1 MRIFADNVKF
11 GVRRLDAAF
20 ERRGLTRLCPWG
32 VARQAGPRQSGVKPP
47 HSKRVFSSL
56 LISCLI
62 AASCVCASP
71 DENLPLRESAYTHS
85 CWLNGLRKT
94 KSDTTPTLFA
104 IETSRYGFTL
114 DLGDF
119 RKGGFGPRKDPVPDY
134 AGSLAFGTDWLRELP
149 AAALVFEIE
158 LAGKIYR
165 AVNGKAGL
173 GTGNKRFKSVR
184 LWESGR
190 FVQHYDFLDLEFR
203 DAEGVLLPCN
213 ACLDLVAWPGSLT
226 LTGRISPASVLW
238 RDAKFRLG
246 LRGKEVECVTEKT
259 VAGNWNVD
267 EVKELTINHRPR
279 MAGSNSAQASP
290 GAGGPP
296 PVAASSIHVSYEQ
309 TQNFPVVFDP
319 QKNCLVARVSKLNRT
334 FKTGN
339 TDIRRYDDFRIS
351 VENKE
356 GRQTEIPF
364 LLDLRDVANITG
376 LCPMLCD
383 KDGRPTGIPVQLS
396 KNWHYG
402 PMGPYVMAY
411 TSLPAKPGKTDY
423 ILRIAYGFYG
433 TLPSASHAQL
443 SLVGYSGHGRWDQLA
458 IGCWGETFCFDM
470 DMTCVDIAI
479 TDVRMLMARNG
490 LNGEKWSWTD
500 AGWGGDWLGVKDAA
514 GDKLPFSGMK
524 TAYLAH
530 GPCMSEVRHSG
541 FYGAGHEVSLDTR
554 VRTVRVDDY
563 ARTFQK
569 LEYTFKAS
577 SRIEGMWLHKM
588 GRTSRYVTPQI
599 AYGNRDGLIAE
610 QEVPSSLSDL
620 GSLRDPI
627 LYRPRMAGSKSA
639 QTSPGAG
646 GPPPVAIF
654 ADHVLLGGRAPWWVS
669 FPGARSVDGRDWG
682 TGSRALV
689 IRSYKARF
697 GGKDYSRPTIS
708 MPVHTV
714 EKGGAGLNLDL
725 LLVAPKEVTEI
736 QPGDT
741 VEMDLEWITLPRC
754 ADDYYGPNEAFR
766 KHLEGNPSSWKTT
779 FREAKG
785 NDLDV
790 NVTGGELLEKYPV
803 VIKACS
809 PEIRVRI
816 KGGVGFVP
824 IRFEGLA
831 AATGYSLYELVDG
844 REVKLDQSVT
854 GNDFWQ
860 ADSNAAT
867 GTTLLTYNLP
877 LDNKPESLWV
887 LRADSR

>member
-1 MRIFADNVKF
+1 MTTMQSSRFTHYFSAVF
-11 GVRRLDAAF
+11 T
-20 ERRGLTRLCPWG
+20 GLLM
-32 VARQAGPRQSGVKPP
+32 VASWVGAVSQNP
-47 HSKRVFSSL
+47 
-56 LISCLI
+56 
-62 AASCVCASP
+62 
-71 DENLPLRESAYTHS
+71 LPLRESAYSHS
-85 CWLNGLRKT
+85 CWLNGLRKNT
-94 KSDTTPTLFA
+94 SDTTPTLFA
-104 IETSRYGFTL
+104 IETSQYGFAL

-119 RKGGFGPRKDPVPDY
+119 RKGGFGLRKGPVPDY

-149 AAALVFEIE
+149 AAALVFEVE

-165 AVNGKAGL
+165 AVNGKVGL
-173 GTGNKRFKSVR
+173 GTGNERFKSVR
-184 LWESGR
+184 MWESGR
-190 FVQHYDFLDLEFR
+190 FVQHYDFLDLELR
-203 DAEGVLLPCN
+203 DAAGTPLPCK
-213 ACLDLVAWPGSLT
+213 ASLDLFAWPGSLT
-226 LTGRISPASVLW
+226 LTGRISPVGTNAW
-238 RDAKFRLG
+238 RNAKVRLG
-246 LRGKEVECVTEKT
+246 LKGKVIDCVTEK
-259 VAGNWNVD
+259 AFEGNWNVD

-296 PVAASSIHVSYEQ
+296 PVAASSVHVSYEQ
-309 TQNFPVVFDP
+309 TQNFPVVFDL
-319 QKNCLVARVSKLNRT
+319 QKNCLVALVPKLNRT

-351 VENKE
+351 VENNE
-356 GRQTEIPF
+356 GRQKEIPF

-396 KNWHYG
+396 KNWHNSQ
-402 PMGPYVMAY
+402 MGAYLMAY
-411 TSLPAKPGKTDY
+411 TSLPATSGKTEY

-433 TLPSASHAQL
+433 SLPSASHAQL
-443 SLVGYSGHGRWDQLA
+443 SLVGYGGNGRWDQLA

-470 DMTCVDIAI
+470 DMTCVDVAI
-479 TDVRMLMARNG
+479 TDVRMLMARSGING
-490 LNGEKWSWTD
+490 VKWSWTD
-500 AGWGGDWLGVKDAA
+500 AGWGGDWLGMNDAA
-514 GDKLPFSGMK
+514 EDKLPFAGMR

-530 GPCMSEVRHSG
+530 GPCMSDVRHSG
-541 FYGAGHEVSLDTR
+541 FYGAGHDVSLDAR
-554 VRTVRVDDY
+554 VQTVRADDV

-569 LEYTFKAS
+569 LKYTFNTAAKTDGA
-577 SRIEGMWLHKM
+577 WFHKV
-588 GRTSRYVTPQI
+588 GRTSRYVTPKI

-646 GPPPVAIF
+646 GPLPVVIF
-654 ADHVLLGGRAPWWVS
+654 ADHVLLGGRAPWWVA

-682 TGSRALV
+682 TGYRALV

-697 GGKDYSRPTIS
+697 GGRDYSSPTIS

-725 LLVAPKEVTEI
+725 LLVPPKEVTAF

-741 VEMDLEWITLPRC
+741 VELDVEWITVPRC

-766 KHLEGNPSSWKTT
+766 KHLTENPSSWKTT
-779 FREAKG
+779 YREARG

-803 VIKACS
+803 VIKARA
-809 PEIRVRI
+809 PETRVRI

-831 AATGYSLYELVDG
+831 SAAGYSLYELVDG
-844 REVKLDQSVT
+844 KEVKLDQSVT

-860 ADSNAAT
+860 ADYDAAT
-867 GTTLLTYNLP
+867 GTSMLTYNLP
-877 LDNKPESLWV
+877 LDNKPKSLWV